1 MKALFLGT
9 SAAIPS
15 ARRSHVS
22 FVLWA
27 GRPLLVECGPTTPW
41 QLIRAG
47 VDHRALED
55 VLISHV
61 HGDHSLGLPMFFM
74 LGQLEGR
81 EWPLRVHCP
90 ESAVPQLKTICATCY
105 PSEIELVERKVE
117 WTGLPA
123 AAIAPRELAGG
134 VCLSTAPGI
143 HPVPDVAFRFDFDGR
158 SLVYSGDTAPAA
170 AVRDLAQGAALLLHD
185 ATWSESIDGQTSPE
199 HSSCR
204 QAGRLAAEARVAR
217 LGLVHLNHRYLGR
230 EAELRA
236 EAAELFDGEVLIPG
250 DGAELEI

>member
-1 MKALFLGT
+1 
-9 SAAIPS
+9 
-15 ARRSHVS
+15 
-22 FVLWA
+22 
-27 GRPLLVECGPTTPW
+27 
-41 QLIRAG
+41 
-47 VDHRALED
+47 
-55 VLISHV
+55 
-61 HGDHSLGLPMFFM
+61 MFFM